1 MEIGLHFGLSDNE
14 FMQMKRIL
22 IVGLFCLIVVSC
34 SSQQTKLIAPT
45 NATAIYTSSKGV
57 LYPTRTPVITATPI
71 LNIEMENIASV
82 IGNYYKTSR
91 CVVNLANPS
100 LDEWLSQPADKPELT
115 DFTNQLDFNS
125 ITVEEIADSANQSYR
140 AYIVVE
146 PNPSCGENCFQSRV
160 YVEDRSTNQIFRVDW
175 GGYMS
180 WRFIYG
186 ATWFG
191 DSVLT
196 FEQSL
201 NPDRVE
207 IVGVDMKTKDY
218 VFHVAYTPK
227 EKCPVETPNE

>member
-1 MEIGLHFGLSDNE
+1 MEFCLRFELSDNE
-14 FMQMKRIL
+14 FMQMKRIM
-22 IVGLFCLIVVSC
+22 IVGLFCLIMVSC
-34 SSQQTKLIAPT
+34 SGQRTKLIAPT
-45 NATAIYTSSKGV
+45 NATATSMASMDAP
-57 LYPTRTPVITATPI
+57 YPTRTPVITATPI
-71 LNIEMENIASV
+71 LSIEMENIASV
-82 IGNYYKTSR
+82 IGDYYETSR

-100 LDEWLSQPADKPELT
+100 LDKWLNQPADKPELT
-115 DFTNQLDFNS
+115 DFTNRLDFKN
-125 ITVEEIADSANQSYR
+125 IIVEEIADSANQSYR
-140 AYIVVE
+140 AYIVAE
-146 PNPSCGENCFQSRV
+146 PNPNCGKNCFQSRV
-160 YVEDRSTNQIFRVDW
+160 YVEDKSTNQIFRVDW

-201 NPDRVE
+201 NPNRVE
-207 IVGVDMKTKDY
+207 IVGVNMKTKDY